1 MKERAK
7 TGRLSVGVKVAL
19 VAAGL
24 IVLAAGGYTV
34 MVKPKREE
42 AARVEAQV
50 AAVQREIADRR
61 SASTA
66 RQVKVAVKAADL
78 FRLAKAVPSDT
89 GMASIILEL
98 NRVASDAGILFDSIT
113 PDAPVAETGYY
124 VQPISV
130 AFSGNFFSLN
140 DFLFRLRQLVQ
151 VHDGRLG
158 VTGRLFAVNSVS
170 FSEHSERSFPFVTAD
185 LDISAFVVGE
195 LPGTAPA
202 PAEGSAETSTTSTTS
217 TTDTTSTTPAEPAP
231 SSSGGNAAPPTSSP
245 SS

>member
-1 MKERAK
+1 VNERAK
-7 TGRLSVGVKVAL
+7 TGRLSVGVKMAL
-19 VAAGL
+19 VGAGVL
-24 IVLAAGGYTV
+24 VLAAGGYTV
-34 MVKPKREE
+34 LVKPKREE

-50 AAVQREIADRR
+50 AAVEREIADRR

-98 NRVASDAGILFDSIT
+98 NSVASDAGILFDSIT
-113 PDAPVAETGYY
+113 PDAPVAENGYY

-130 AFSGNFFSLN
+130 AFTGNFFSLN

-158 VTGRLFAVNSVS
+158 VTGRLFVVNSVS
-170 FSEHSERSFPFVTAD
+170 FSEPSEQSFPLVTAD
-185 LDISAFVVGE
+185 LDISAFIVGE
-195 LPGTAPA
+195 LPGAAPA
-202 PAEGSAETSTTSTTS
+202 PAEGSTETSTTS
-217 TTDTTSTTPAEPAP
+217 TTDTTSTTQTEPAP